1 MTNTVT
7 KNKPNLKKLLAKMDT
22 MSCDAIDREVVKR
35 FKILIETSNLDI
47 PKTML
52 DEILKNTK
60 NIDISSIDENI
71 QPYIRHFLL
80 MLKRAAKTK
89 S

>member
-1 MTNTVT
+1 MTNTVA
-7 KNKPNLKKLLAKMDT
+7 KKKPNLKKLLSKMDA

-52 DEILKNTK
+52 DEMLKSTK

-80 MLKRAAKTK
+80 MLKRETK
-89 S
+89 NKP